1 MSGDVRV
8 PTTEPFRPTFQT
20 ESDGSIRGCANLSD
34 LATVSKGSRK
44 GSRKSAERDIT
55 DAVAMDGENRLLSV
69 TELAEYLAV
78 PVATLYA
85 WRYRGEGPPA
95 LRVGRYLRYRW
106 SDVHDGSSCE
116 SPDSGAIR
124 GSCQTDASR

>member
-1 MSGDVRV
+1 MTDR
-8 PTTEPFRPTFQT
+8 PFRK
-20 ESDGSIRGCANLSD
+20 S
-34 LATVSKGSRK
+34 SRK
-44 GSRKSAERDIT
+44 GSRESAERVIS
-55 DAVAMDGENRLLSV
+55 DAVEMDGENRLLSV

-106 SDVHDGSSCE
+106 SDVQRWLE
-116 SPDSGAIR
+116 LRVA
-124 GSCQTDASR
+124 